1 MITGGIASSLFMLV
15 ILIGNGR
22 ALTSK
27 DLVYPKMPIS
37 VEGCDPL
44 LTAALNVSYIYEPEF
59 TQGVN
64 NGVFWLFRIAY
75 RNNVLISF
83 SVMLVATCIAS
94 LVFGVNDPR
103 DMDHDLFSPCVRKFL
118 PVSRVVKNKR
128 QQPQEEVHEVEPRV
142 EVKNFRFILTL
153 WLRWILIVAATNWV
167 WCPSNKW
174 RGSRKIKL
182 I

>member
-1 MITGGIASSLFMLV
+1 MLV

-37 VEGCDPL
+37 VEGCDPS

-64 NGVFWLFRIAY
+64 NNVFWLFRIAY
-75 RNNVLISF
+75 RNNVLIGF
-83 SVMLVATCIAS
+83 FVMLVATCIAS

-118 PVSRVVKNKR
+118 PASRVVKNKR
-128 QQPQEEVHEVEPRV
+128 QEEKNEAETN
-142 EVKNFRFILTL
+142 EVK
-153 WLRWILIVAATNWV
+153 
-167 WCPSNKW
+167 K
-174 RGSRKIKL
+174 
-182 I
+182 